1 MEQFKEKMYWLLGI
15 ILVLAVVYLARE
27 ALLVVFTAFIFASA
41 MLPLVETLDKKLPR
55 WLAVL
60 IPYTLLLVVSIGIVL
75 PLATI
80 AWQQLQR
87 LIADVPQYLDSFKS
101 WITQWSFISKRYP
114 FLTHLSPESAAQ
126 QLSLQ
131 NTMVFSGFTG
141 LTLAIS
147 QISLNLLTA
156 FIISFFLLLDREKIQ
171 QYFLRF
177 RPLKDHA
184 RLNELV
190 EHLIRSTGAFVSG
203 QLLFMV
209 SFGALI
215 TVGLYQIGLPFPL
228 LIGSLTGLLT
238 LIPIIGPNIA
248 MIPAIFIAMS
258 TPGGWVSVVWVVILY
273 IGVQILA
280 NNIIGPWIMGRA
292 VGLHPLA
299 IILAIMF
306 GGMLLGL
313 PGIVLAIPVAAC
325 LNIILEEWF
334 MDPEHRL
341 EKLIIAQEAAA
352 ANSDTNAS

>member
-1 MEQFKEKMYWLLGI
+1 LEQFKKRAYWLLGI
-15 ILVLAVVYLARE
+15 VLVLVVVYLARE

-41 MLPLVETLDKKLPR
+41 LLPLVETLDKKLPR

-60 IPYTLLLVVSIGIVL
+60 VPYTLLLIVAIGIVL

-80 AWQQLQR
+80 VWQQLQR
-87 LIADVPQYLDSFKS
+87 LLADMPRYLDDFKA
-101 WITQWSFISKRYP
+101 WITQWSFISRRYP

-131 NTMVFSGFTG
+131 NALVFSGFTG
-141 LTLAIS
+141 ITLAIS
-147 QISLNLLTA
+147 QIGLDLLTA

-190 EHLIRSTGAFVSG
+190 DHLIRSTGAFVSG

-215 TVGLYQIGLPFPL
+215 TLGLYQIGLPFPL

-238 LIPIIGPNIA
+238 IIPIIGPNIA
-248 MIPAIFIAMS
+248 MIIAIFIALS
-258 TPGGWVSVVWVVILY
+258 TAGGWVAAVWVFILY
-273 IGVQILA
+273 LAVQVLA
-280 NNIIGPWIMGRA
+280 NNIIGPWIMGKA

-341 EKLIIAQEAAA
+341 EKMIIAQDAAT
-352 ANSDTNAS
+352 SSLES